1 MGVPPIRL
9 GLLYSVEKENA
20 IDNSHF
26 QSIIPFGIMKT
37 RRNAYE
43 A

>member
-1 MGVPPIRL
+1 MLPL
-9 GLLYSVEKENA
+9 DLLYSGEKEKA
-20 IDNSHF
+20 IDNSDSG
-26 QSIIPFGIMKT
+26 SIIPFGIMQV